1 MTVISPS
8 LALRVSVDRKSEIP
22 NPKSKVRRSACY
34 TLATTVLLA
43 LAAHT
48 ASAEPL
54 ALHPENPH
62 YFVFRG
68 KPAVLV
74 TSGEHYGVV
83 LNLDF
88 DYAKYLET
96 LAADKLNLTRTFHGC
111 YCEPE
116 GSDQAFKIERNTLAP
131 ARGRLIC
138 PWARSAEPGY
148 VHGGN
153 KFDLAKWDDAFF
165 KRLRDFMSRAEKL
178 GIVVEMNL
186 FTPMY
191 SDPIWAMS
199 PMKATNN
206 VNGIGKVGKDEA
218 HTLDKEPALLAVQ
231 EAMTRKIVTE
241 LNGFDNLYYEVCNE
255 PYFGGV
261 TRAWHDRIID
271 VIVETE
277 KSLPKKHL
285 ISWNVANET
294 AKVRDPHP
302 GISIFNFHYAKTS
315 AVTDN
320 FALNKVLGLN
330 ETGFKGTGDDYYRVE
345 AWEYMLAGGGL
356 YNHLD
361 YSFCVG
367 HEDGSF
373 PVKDPTPGGGGPKIR
388 RQIRLMKEFLES
400 FNFLRM
406 KPSPEA
412 VKAGAPKDVTV
423 YVLAEPGR
431 QYALFLR
438 KSAGAALELDL
449 PKGMYEG
456 HWQNPGTGYKTA
468 VAKFDHPG
476 GSVSLMPPLGPADIA
491 LRLVAQ

>member
-1 MTVISPS
+1 MRPS
-8 LALRVSVDRKSEIP
+8 T
-22 NPKSKVRRSACY
+22 RS
-34 TLATTVLLA
+34 LLA
-43 LAAHT
+43 ALVFQILAAAP

-54 ALHPENPH
+54 ALHPDNPH

-68 KPAVLV
+68 KPALLI
-74 TSGEHYGVV
+74 TSGEHYGAV

-96 LAADKLNLTRTFHGC
+96 LAADKLNLTRTFPGC

-116 GSDQAFKIERNTLAP
+116 GPDQAFKIERNTLAP
-131 ARGRLIC
+131 AKGRLIC

-148 VHGGN
+148 MHGGN
-153 KFDLAKWDDAFF
+153 KFELTKWDEAFF
-165 KRLRDFMSRAEKL
+165 KRLRDFMSRADKL

-199 PMKATNN
+199 PMKTTNN
-206 VNGIGKVGKDEA
+206 VNGIGKLGKDEV
-218 HTLDKEPALLAVQ
+218 HTLDKEPALLAAQ

-261 TRAWHDRIID
+261 TRTWHDRITD
-271 VIVETE
+271 VILETE
-277 KSLPKKHL
+277 KTLPKKHL

-294 AKVRDPHP
+294 TKVRDPHL

-320 FALNKVLGLN
+320 YALNKVLGLN

-373 PVKDPTPGGGGPKIR
+373 PVKDPTPGGGGPRIR
-388 RQIRLMKEFLES
+388 RQIGLMKAFLEG
-400 FNFLRM
+400 FDFLRM
-406 KPSPEA
+406 KPSPEI
-412 VKAGAPKDVTV
+412 VKGGAPNDVTV

-431 QYALFLR
+431 QYAVFLR
-438 KSAGAALELDL
+438 KSAGVTLELDL
-449 PKGMYEG
+449 PKGAYEG
-456 HWQNPGTGYKTA
+456 HWLNPTTGDKTTI
-468 VAKFDHPG
+468 AKFDHPG
-476 GSVSLMPPLGPADIA
+476 GRVSLMPPQGISDVA
-491 LRLVAQ
+491 LRLVSR